1 MIESVKVSEKGK
13 LQLTTIKKRT
23 RIKNWNTT
31 CRWAFLL
38 SLKDNS
44 VPAIENIQT
53 DSNVEMTWK
62 TFSGNYDKLYLSLL
76 LQRLNQ
82 DKIKITK
89 ESVNKYF
96 KIHLHRGISYLS
108 GTNYKK
114 LNDYLN
120 VINERLI

>member
-1 MIESVKVSEKGK
+1 MIDSIKVSEKAK

-23 RIKNWNTT
+23 RIQNWNVV

-38 SLKDNS
+38 SLKNSS
-44 VPAIENIQT
+44 VPAMENIST

-62 TFSGNYDKLYLSLL
+62 TFSGNYDKLYLSMLL
-76 LQRLNQ
+76 KRLKTDN
-82 DKIKITK
+82 IELSK

-108 GTNYKK
+108 GKNYKK
-114 LNDYLN
+114 ITDYIN
-120 VINERLI
+120 VINE